1 MNTNEENSESLNY
14 EKHLP
19 KNLLDSPDNSG
30 DYDVQEE
37 DDYFKCS
44 DNEEESKEEQIKSN
58 SKNSK
63 INSNIL
69 SLNNTNN
76 NINFGNNN
84 HIPSNFENSTKDDS
98 NYYSIGSQM
107 NSIGC
112 NIQNQKIYVD
122 NNLSMINNNQF
133 NINNNNHINSYNQNF
148 SHSFNNI
155 NPSKQNLLFNSFGN
169 NMNSSHNN
177 YSSHSFNF
185 NMNSQSHNYL
195 INSLG
200 ENGSMGNP
208 VSPILLPQG
217 CNSFGGLSSINPD
230 IPILSLNIDNYKSQS
245 FNNNNIKNRKNLNKC
260 KIFNYESKYSLDDV
274 NPNVQSKFN
283 LKKLTDMSEQSLYDY
298 IITQKGSR
306 DVQAFIEKKS
316 KEKEIYI
323 LINKLRNYISDI
335 SIKKYGN
342 YFIQELIKI
351 CSPSQRIIL
360 LEFMKNRFLEI
371 SKNTYGT
378 FCLQALI
385 EISSLPKEKQLI
397 LSCIL
402 GNEKELSLDARGT
415 HILQK
420 FIKCTKDEERFELNA
435 NIINLID
442 CLITDASGVYVLNAL
457 VDNTNDKSIK
467 LKLFDYITKNGPLY
481 FIQHEYA
488 NYAVLSLI
496 KSSDLSDYE
505 PIVKIIVEN
514 SLPLSMIKYSS
525 NIVEYCLSCGS
536 KEVVLKIYESLIVEH
551 KLESLLNN
559 TYGNYVLEKLIER
572 VDKGEKL
579 VLKQKL
585 EKLVK
590 NKSNVSKNI
599 MNLLNK

>member
-1 MNTNEENSESLNY
+1 MNTNEENSESINY

-19 KNLLDSPDNSG
+19 KNLLDSPDSVV
-30 DYDVQEE
+30 DYDPQDE
-37 DDYFKCS
+37 DDYFKSS
-44 DNEEESKEEQIKSN
+44 DIEEESKEEQIKNN
-58 SKNSK
+58 SKNGI

-69 SLNNTNN
+69 SMNDANDNM
-76 NINFGNNN
+76 NFGNNN
-84 HIPSNFENSTKDDS
+84 YIPNNFENSTKDDS

-107 NSIGC
+107 NNIGC
-112 NIQNQKIYVD
+112 NIQKQNFYVD

-133 NINNNNHINSYNQNF
+133 NIKNKNHINSYNQNF

-155 NPSKQNLLFNSFGN
+155 NSSNKNFLFNSSGN

-208 VSPILLPQG
+208 VSPILLRQG

-245 FNNNNIKNRKNLNKC
+245 FNNNNIKNRN
-260 KIFNYESKYSLDDV
+260 ESKYSLDDA
-274 NPNVQSKFN
+274 NPKVQSKFN

-306 DVQAFIEKKS
+306 DVQAFIEKKFS
-316 KEKEIYI
+316 EKEIYL

-335 SIKKYGN
+335 SINKYGN

-351 CSPSQRIIL
+351 CSTSQRIIL
-360 LEFMKNRFLEI
+360 LECMKNRFLEI

-385 EISSLPKEKQLI
+385 EISSLPKEKQII

-402 GNEKELSLDARGT
+402 GNERELSLDSKGT

-420 FIKCTKDEERFELNA
+420 FIKYTKDEERFELNV
-435 NIINLID
+435 NIISIIEV
-442 CLITDASGVYVLNAL
+442 LITDASGVYVLNAL

-467 LKLFDYITKNGPLY
+467 LKLFD
-481 FIQHEYA
+481 
-488 NYAVLSLI
+488 LS
-496 KSSDLSDYE
+496 
-505 PIVKIIVEN
+505 
-514 SLPLSMIKYSS
+514 SM
-525 NIVEYCLSCGS
+525 NMPTMPC
-536 KEVVLKIYESLIVEH
+536 
-551 KLESLLNN
+551 
-559 TYGNYVLEKLIER
+559 
-572 VDKGEKL
+572 
-579 VLKQKL
+579 
-585 EKLVK
+585 
-590 NKSNVSKNI
+590 
-599 MNLLNK
+599 

>member
-1 MNTNEENSESLNY
+1 MNTNEENSESIND

-19 KNLLDSPDNSG
+19 KNLLDSPDNSF
-30 DYDVQEE
+30 DYDVQDEE
-37 DDYFKCS
+37 DYFKSS
-44 DNEEESKEEQIKSN
+44 DNEEESKEEQIKKN
-58 SKNSK
+58 SKNGI

-69 SLNNTNN
+69 SINNTNN
-76 NINFGNNN
+76 NMNFGNNN
-84 HIPSNFENSTKDDS
+84 YIPKSFENSTKDDS

-107 NSIGC
+107 NNIGC
-112 NIQNQKIYVD
+112 NILKQNFYVD
-122 NNLSMINNNQF
+122 NNLSLINNNQF
-133 NINNNNHINSYNQNF
+133 NLKNNNLTSSYNQNF

-155 NPSKQNLLFNSFGN
+155 NPYNQNFLFNSSGN
-169 NMNSSHNN
+169 DMNSSHNN

-185 NMNSQSHNYL
+185 NMNSQSYKYL

-200 ENGSMGNP
+200 ENGSIGNP
-208 VSPILLPQG
+208 VSSILLPQG

-245 FNNNNIKNRKNLNKC
+245 FNNNNLKNSSDLGGC
-260 KIFNYESKYSLDDV
+260 KIFKNESKYPLSDV
-274 NPNVQSKFN
+274 NQNVQSKFN

-306 DVQAFIEKKS
+306 DVQAFIEKKNS
-316 KEKEIYI
+316 EKEIYL
-323 LINKLRNYISDI
+323 LINKLRIYISDI

-360 LEFMKNRFLEI
+360 LECMKNRFLEI

-385 EISSLPKEKQLI
+385 EISSLSKEKQLI

-420 FIKCTKDEERFELNA
+420 FIKYTKDEERFELNV
-435 NIINLID
+435 NIINLIEV
-442 CLITDASGVYVLNAL
+442 LITDASGVYVLNAL
-457 VDNTNDKSIK
+457 IDNTNDQSIK
-467 LKLFDYITKNGPLY
+467 LKLFDYITKKGPLQ

-496 KSSDLSDYE
+496 KSSDLSNYE
-505 PIVKIIVEN
+505 PIVKIVVEN
-514 SLPLSMIKYSS
+514 SLSLSMIKYSS

-536 KEVVLKIYESLIVEH
+536 KEVILKIYESLIEEH

-559 TYGNYVLEKLIER
+559 TYGNYVLEKLIEK